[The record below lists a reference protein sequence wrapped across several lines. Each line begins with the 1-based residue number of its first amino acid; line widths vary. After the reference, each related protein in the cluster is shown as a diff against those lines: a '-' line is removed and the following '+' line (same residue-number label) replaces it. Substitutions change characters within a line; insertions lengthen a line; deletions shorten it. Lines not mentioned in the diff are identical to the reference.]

1 MNQNVLR
8 FGNYII
14 LKLCILPGCVGPFRV
29 DRSDIVST
37 CQVDALLFRR
47 FNVSC
52 YDRRSQAAMSQI
64 TLADFLLY
72 YGGGYYYYWRVAWHY
87 VCATLLQPQSI
98 DRHISSTHRILE
110 SREDNSFVY
119 TPPLPDTPINN
130 IACFKK

>member
-64 TLADFLLY
+64 TLADFTDY
-72 YGGGYYYYWRVAWHY
+72 HY
-87 VCATLLQPQSI
+87 CIMVVVIIITGV
-98 DRHISSTHRILE
+98 
-110 SREDNSFVY
+110 SRGIMYVQLSCSRNR
-119 TPPLPDTPINN
+119 
-130 IACFKK
+130 